1 MEELT
6 EDKCVCVCVF
16 LKRMKLKDGGAYQR
30 KRSRSSS
37 FFEGTKEHM
46 KCISKA

>member
-16 LKRMKLKDGGAYQR
+16 EKNEVKRW
-30 KRSRSSS
+30 RSLP
-37 FFEGTKEHM
+37 EEEE
-46 KCISKA
+46 